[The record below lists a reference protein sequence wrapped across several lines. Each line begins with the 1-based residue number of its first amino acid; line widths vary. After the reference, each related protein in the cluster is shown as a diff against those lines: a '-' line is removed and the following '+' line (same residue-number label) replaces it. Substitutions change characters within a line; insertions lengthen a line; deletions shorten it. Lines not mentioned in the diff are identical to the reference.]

1 MQSVIFF
8 DIDGTL
14 ITEDARHLIPDST
27 RKALELVRANGHLTF
42 INTGR
47 TTFNVRPQ
55 VRELGFDGL
64 ICGCG
69 TYIEFGGEVLLY
81 NHLSQEHC
89 RRTAAAVRECGVTPV
104 YEHKDGYFFDRLA
117 VRNAD
122 LEDFL
127 VSFVE
132 EGIPVDRDIS
142 EPEFI
147 YDKFVVWEN
156 PHADMER
163 FRRVISR
170 DYDMI
175 DRGNGFWENVPRGF
189 SKATAMD
196 FILAKL
202 GIPRENAYAIGDSM
216 NDLPMLQAVEHSI
229 AMGGAEVI
237 YPYVSYVTTPIEEDG
252 IYNALAHFGLLQ
264 GSAPTSR

>member
-1 MQSVIFF
+1 MQNIIFF

-27 RKALELVRANGHLTF
+27 RKAVTLARENGCLTF

-47 TTFNVRPQ
+47 TAFNVLPQ

-69 TYIEFGGEVLLY
+69 TYIEYCGEVLLY
-81 NHLSQEHC
+81 NRLTQEHC
-89 RRTAAAVRECGVTPV
+89 RRIAKLLRECRVTPV

-117 VRNAD
+117 PRNAD

-132 EGIPVDRDIS
+132 DGIDVSRQVTS
-142 EPEFI
+142 PEFI
-147 YDKFVVWEN
+147 FDKFVIWEN
-156 PHADMER
+156 PDSDMER
-163 FRRVISR
+163 FRREIGC
-170 DYDMI
+170 DYEMI
-175 DRGNGFWENVPRGF
+175 DRGHGFWENVPRGF

-196 FILAKL
+196 FILDKL
-202 GIPRENAYAIGDSM
+202 AIPRDNAYAIGDSM

-237 YPYVSYVTTPIEEDG
+237 YPYVSYITSPIEEDG
-252 IYNALAHFGLLQ
+252 IYNALLHFGLIR
-264 GSAPTSR
+264 PD

>member
-1 MQSVIFF
+1 MQKIIFF

-14 ITEDARHLIPDST
+14 ITEDARRIIPDST
-27 RKALELVRANGHLTF
+27 RRAVALARENGCLTF

-47 TTFNVRPQ
+47 TEFNVSPQ

-81 NHLSQEHC
+81 NALTQEHC
-89 RRTAAAVRECGVTPV
+89 RRTAAILRECGVTPV
-104 YEHKDGYFFDRLA
+104 YEHRDGYFFDRLA

-132 EGIPVDRDIS
+132 EGINIDRQVSD
-142 EPEFI
+142 PEFI
-147 YDKFVVWEN
+147 YDKFVIWEN
-156 PHADMER
+156 PSADMER
-163 FRRVISR
+163 FRREIGR
-170 DYDMI
+170 DYEMI
-175 DRGNGFWENVPRGF
+175 DRGHGFWENVPRGF
-189 SKATAMD
+189 SKATAME
-196 FILAKL
+196 FIMERLD
-202 GIPRENAYAIGDSM
+202 IPRENSYAIGDSM
-216 NDLPMLQAVEHSI
+216 NDLPMLLAAEHSI

-237 YPYVSYVTTPIEEDG
+237 YPYVSYITTPIEEDG
-252 IYNALAHFGLLQ
+252 IYNALAHFGLIK
-264 GSAPTSR
+264 PD